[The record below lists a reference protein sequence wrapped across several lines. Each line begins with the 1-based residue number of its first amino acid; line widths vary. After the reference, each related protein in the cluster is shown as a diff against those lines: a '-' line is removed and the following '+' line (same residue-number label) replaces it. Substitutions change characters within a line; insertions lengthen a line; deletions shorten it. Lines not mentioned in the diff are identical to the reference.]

1 MLLSI
6 RRLADIARAKFVFV
20 HTFPLNPSSA
30 APAEQ
35 VGSPG
40 FGAARVRKLG
50 CQRFTSRQP
59 MSSWVTASAGQQK
72 KAWGRRWEV
81 AGRAW
86 WLWEWLE

>member
-20 HTFPLNPSSA
+20 HTFTLNPSSA

-40 FGAARVRKLG
+40 FGAAPSVMSISASSIAITAKEHLSATGAQG
-50 CQRFTSRQP
+50 C
-59 MSSWVTASAGQQK
+59 
-72 KAWGRRWEV
+72 
-81 AGRAW
+81 
-86 WLWEWLE
+86 